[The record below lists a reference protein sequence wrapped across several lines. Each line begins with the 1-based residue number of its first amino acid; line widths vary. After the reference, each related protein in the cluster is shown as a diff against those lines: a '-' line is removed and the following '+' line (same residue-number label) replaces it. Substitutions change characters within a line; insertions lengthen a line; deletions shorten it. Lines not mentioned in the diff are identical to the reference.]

1 MTKNEIKQK
10 LIEKLTP
17 KLYRHSIATGEMAE
31 NLARLYNADK
41 EKAYL
46 AGILHDVAKAME
58 KKELFVYAKSRN
70 IKIDDIQ
77 SEQPGLL
84 HGIVASHIARN
95 EFGII
100 DDDILHAIEIHST
113 GSKNMSILDKIL
125 YLSDSAEP
133 NRNYDG
139 VEMIRDLA
147 FHGELDKAL
156 IIAMK
161 IKLIFV
167 LEKEIMLHLDSIE
180 AWNETVI
187 TLKKVT

>member
-31 NLARLYNADK
+31 NLARLYKADE

-46 AGILHDVAKAME
+46 AGILHDVAKGMD
-58 KKELFVYAKSRN
+58 KKELLVYAKSRN
-70 IKIDDIQ
+70 IKIDSIQ
-77 SEQPGLL
+77 AEQPGLL
-84 HGIVASHIARN
+84 HGIVASYIVKN
-95 EFGII
+95 EFSII

-133 NRNYDG
+133 NRDYDG

-156 IIAMK
+156 LIAMK

-180 AWNETVI
+180 AWNETAI
-187 TLKKVT
+187 ALKKIT

>member
-1 MTKNEIKQK
+1 
-10 LIEKLTP
+10 
-17 KLYRHSIATGEMAE
+17 MAE
-31 NLARLYNADK
+31 NLARLYKADE

-46 AGILHDVAKAME
+46 AGILHDVAKGMD
-58 KKELFVYAKSRN
+58 KKELLVYAKSRN
-70 IKIDDIQ
+70 IKIDSIQ
-77 SEQPGLL
+77 AEQPGLL
-84 HGIVASHIARN
+84 HGIVASYISRN

-133 NRNYDG
+133 NRDYDG

-156 IIAMK
+156 LIAMK
-161 IKLIFV
+161 IKLIFHNK
-167 LEKEIMLHLDSIE
+167 LFDKYNDP
-180 AWNETVI
+180 
-187 TLKKVT
+187 